1 MQIFNKPNFNFM
13 KYKYVAFGVSAL
25 IILIGWS
32 NIFIGKGL
40 NLGIDFAG
48 GTLIR
53 VMFQDETRTA
63 DVRAA
68 LSSANLGT
76 PQIQAIEDEKREF
89 QIRTLI
95 TLEGEETQEDLE
107 AHEKMGNMVVDA
119 LRTEEERSAAARGLL
134 DLNNLDETELKLLL
148 EPPYP
153 DDAETMSRAILGSR
167 VEVKMFTDFNQ
178 LKTEAGL
185 DDEAV
190 AYIQGKTFLSKLI
203 VLSKES
209 VGPQIGKELRVRATQ
224 AAVWALI
231 GMLIYIGLRF
241 RFAFGVSAV
250 LTLIHDVM
258 FTVGIF
264 SLTNRELNL
273 PVIAAI
279 MTIIGYSLN
288 DTIVIFDR
296 VRDNIKF
303 LRKLKFE
310 SLLDASI
317 NQTLS
322 RTVITSGTTFL
333 TVVALFLFGGSVI
346 NDFAFTIMIGVVVG
360 TYSSI
365 YQSCSL
371 LYFWNKFFKPKKG
384 IGK

>member
-1 MQIFNKPNFNFM
+1 MQIFKKPKFNFM
-13 KYKYVAFGVSAL
+13 KYKYVALGVSGL
-25 IILIGWS
+25 IIIIGWS
-32 NIFIGKGL
+32 NILIGKGL

-53 VMFQDETRTA
+53 VMFQEETRTA
-63 DVRAA
+63 DLRAA
-68 LSSANLGT
+68 LSRANLGT
-76 PQIQAIEDEKREF
+76 PQIQEIEKSKREF
-89 QIRTLI
+89 QIRTLA
-95 TLEGEETQEDLE
+95 TVEGEETQDDME

-119 LRTEEERSAAARGLL
+119 LRTEEEHNAAASGLL
-134 DLNNLDETELKLLL
+134 DLNNLDETELKILL
-148 EPPYP
+148 ESQYP
-153 DDAETMSRAILGSR
+153 DDAESMSRAIIGSR
-167 VEVKMFTDFNQ
+167 VELKMYTDFNQ

-185 DDEAV
+185 DDDAV
-190 AYIQGKTFLSKLI
+190 TYIQGKTFLSKMI

-231 GMLIYIGLRF
+231 GMLIYIGIRF
-241 RFAFGVSAV
+241 RFAYGVSAIV
-250 LTLIHDVM
+250 TLAHDVL

-264 SLTNRELNL
+264 SLTGRELNL

-279 MTIIGYSLN
+279 MTLIGYSLN

-296 VRDNIKF
+296 VRDNLKI
-303 LRKLKFE
+303 LRKLKFDD
-310 SLLDASI
+310 LLNASI
-317 NQTLS
+317 NQTLG

-346 NDFAFTIMIGVVVG
+346 NDFAFTIMVGVIVG

-384 IGK
+384 MGK

>member
-1 MQIFNKPNFNFM
+1 
-13 KYKYVAFGVSAL
+13 
-25 IILIGWS
+25 
-32 NIFIGKGL
+32 
-40 NLGIDFAG
+40 
-48 GTLIR
+48 
-53 VMFQDETRTA
+53 
-63 DVRAA
+63 
-68 LSSANLGT
+68 
-76 PQIQAIEDEKREF
+76 KREF
-89 QIRTLI
+89 QIRTLV

-384 IGK
+384 MGK